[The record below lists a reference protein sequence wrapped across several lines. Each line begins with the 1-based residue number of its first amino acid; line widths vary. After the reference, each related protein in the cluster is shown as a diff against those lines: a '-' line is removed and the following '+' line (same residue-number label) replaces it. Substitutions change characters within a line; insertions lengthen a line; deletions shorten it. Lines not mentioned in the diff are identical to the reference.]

1 MIELLII
8 LTKKMSLQKIWNVK
22 SQEFSVSP
30 FVEAFQHILA
40 FWNAF

>member
-1 MIELLII
+1 MIELFII
-8 LTKKMSLQKIWNVK
+8 LTKKMSLLKIWNVK

-30 FVEAFQHILA
+30 FVEAFQHILP